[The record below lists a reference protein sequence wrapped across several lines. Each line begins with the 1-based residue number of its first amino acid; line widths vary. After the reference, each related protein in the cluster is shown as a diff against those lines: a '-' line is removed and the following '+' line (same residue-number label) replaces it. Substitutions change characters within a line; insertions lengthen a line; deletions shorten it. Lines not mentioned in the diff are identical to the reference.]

1 MLRHVGVL
9 KRQIVGELASEGA
22 LLGLLG
28 AVAGGILGLA
38 MSQVLIHVVNPQS
51 FHWTMDTSVPW
62 GTLSAVGLALVAA
75 SAGTAV
81 IAGRRALAH
90 GAVMAVREDW

>member
-1 MLRHVGVL
+1 MLRHIGVL
-9 KRQIVGELASEGA
+9 KRQIVAELATEGA
-22 LLGLLG
+22 LLGVLG
-28 AVAGGILGLA
+28 AVAGAGLGLA

-62 GTLSAVGLALVAA
+62 GTLGAVGAALVLA

-81 IAGRRALAH
+81 LSGRRALSH
-90 GAVMAVREDW
+90 DAVAAVREDW